1 MKSLR
6 ARVTALLV
14 AAILLVVVLA
24 TAISLL
30 VIGRPRPPRDVSIS
44 ASQLALVL
52 RMAES
57 GALPAGGFGAIGEE
71 TPDGMVDPAAS
82 RMITDALAR
91 QGLARAVTVLAPNP
105 GPMPE
110 PGPSPAADGGSG
122 APQGAAPP
130 GGRDG
135 EEEGRGLIATVRLS
149 DGRWL
154 KFPLQQHMMPPPPS
168 IPYGLLAWLALVALG
183 VTGVV
188 AVAVQRLMRPLALIE
203 QAVSQVGADGAW
215 PHLEETG
222 STEVR
227 AAARTINT
235 LSNRLKMAMESR
247 MRIVAA
253 AAHDLRTPLTRLRL
267 RAEFLEDEDER
278 ERWFADLAEL
288 DHIADSAIR
297 LVREEV
303 SGLPDEVV
311 PLDELVKAV
320 VRETVQSG
328 LAAELVEANGVNV
341 RGKPLS
347 LKRAIR
353 NLVVNAA
360 THGRGARVRVW
371 AREGR
376 AILRIEDD
384 GPGIPQHLM
393 AQVFEPFFRTD
404 PARQVTIPGAGL
416 GLAIAHEIILRHG
429 GALALSNRASGG
441 LAQQVD
447 LPALG
452 EPEDSAD
459 RDAA

>member
-14 AAILLVVVLA
+14 AAILLVVMAA

-30 VIGRPRPPRDVSIS
+30 VIGRPRPPRDVEIS
-44 ASQLALVL
+44 ASQLAIVL

-57 GALPAGGFGAIGEE
+57 GSLPPGGFGAVSDEP
-71 TPDGMVDPAAS
+71 PDGEVDPPVS
-82 RMITDALAR
+82 RMITDSLAR
-91 QGLARAVTVLAPNP
+91 QGTARTVTVLAPHL
-105 GPMPE
+105 GPA
-110 PGPSPAADGGSG
+110 SHAA
-122 APQGAAPP
+122 QGASRERGA
-130 GGRDG
+130 
-135 EEEGRGLIATVRLS
+135 EGRGPQEPHDDGEKEGSSLVASVRLH

-154 KFPLQQHMMPPPPS
+154 NFPLQQSLGPPPS
-168 IPYGLLAWLALVALG
+168 IPYLLLAWLCLVALG

-188 AVAVQRLMRPLALIE
+188 AVAVQRLMRPLAIIE
-203 QAVSQVGADGAW
+203 DAVSEVGSDGEW

-222 STEVR
+222 PTEVR

-235 LSNRLKMAMESR
+235 LSNRLKVAMESR

-267 RAEFLEDEDER
+267 RAEFLEDEEER

-303 SGLPDEVV
+303 SGVPDEDV
-311 PLDELVKAV
+311 PLDEVVRAV
-320 VRETVQSG
+320 VRETGQSG
-328 LAAELVEANGVNV
+328 LAAELVEAHCVHV

-360 THGRGARVRVW
+360 THGRGARVSVW
-371 AREGR
+371 PQDGR

-416 GLAIAHEIILRHG
+416 GLAIAHEIILRHAG
-429 GALALSNRASGG
+429 TLVLSNKRGGG

-447 LPALG
+447 MPAVP
-452 EPEDSAD
+452 EPT
-459 RDAA
+459 AAGATPA